1 MSVLAAVV
9 VSLIFG
15 PFTVLAFLVDPA
27 GFLARNGALAV
38 CYLSVA
44 SLGTILYVAFGV
56 RIAAAIKRRKLSV
69 RESGSS
75 PGVRTSK

>member
-15 PFTVLAFLVDPA
+15 PFTVLAFLADPG

-44 SLGTILYVAFGV
+44 SLGTVLYVAFGI
-56 RIAAAIKRRKLSV
+56 RIVTAIRRRKLSDRV
-69 RESGSS
+69 SGSS
-75 PGVRTSK
+75 SGVGTSK